1 MSFVVR
7 TTFVFENAVDSSQQ
21 PVWRKGV
28 STSDA
33 QPSRQLPRRPQIIS
47 PTHSIPSSV
56 QQGGSDAMP
65 SSIPSAT
72 PLASPQ
78 SSLPGR
84 PVTPL
89 PTTEQSEM
97 SYEHAIDFATH
108 SWDLATG
115 GLKTLTAKREFP
127 TRLDRRS
134 TELSQDLNESS
145 SMRGYLLAMIVLVC
159 VIFMLIGGG
168 VILFVMLQQ

>member
-1 MSFVVR
+1 
-7 TTFVFENAVDSSQQ
+7 
-21 PVWRKGV
+21 V

-33 QPSRQLPRRPQIIS
+33 QPSRLLPRRPRVIL
-47 PTHSIPSSV
+47 PPHSIPASSASEV
-56 QQGGSDAMP
+56 FDAHNAVSYP
-65 SSIPSAT
+65 T
-72 PLASPQ
+72 PTPVTLPRT
-78 SSLPGR
+78 SLPMR

-89 PTTEQSEM
+89 PVVEQPENA

-108 SWDLATG
+108 SWDLKTG

-134 TELSQDLNESS
+134 SDVSQDFQTLSS
-145 SMRGYLLAMIVLVC
+145 TRNYMFAMIVLVC

-168 VILFVMLQQ
+168 VILLVMLQP